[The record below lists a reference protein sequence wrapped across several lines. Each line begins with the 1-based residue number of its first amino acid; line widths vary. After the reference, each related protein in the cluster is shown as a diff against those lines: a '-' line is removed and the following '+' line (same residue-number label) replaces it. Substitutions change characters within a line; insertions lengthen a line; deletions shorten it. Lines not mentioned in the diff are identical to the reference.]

1 MNVQSPGV
9 ADLVRLEGLF
19 VERIDDTSF
28 PDEVFIHTRGT
39 YQVTGCLAC
48 EILKNVPS
56 AVHRHGTEQQ
66 KFRDISAFGKKVW
79 IVIERRRFRCSFCR
93 ATWSEPVPALH
104 TKRLM
109 TARLEDY
116 IIRRCFVSTNTDVAR
131 EIGVDEGTIR
141 NVFRDYVVRQKA
153 AVKFE
158 TPEILGIDEI
168 HMVGNHCV
176 LTNIGKRSLFDLLPS
191 RSKEHLAPYFRDM
204 PDKGNVR
211 VIAADMWRPY
221 HQIADQFFPERLVV
235 VDKFHVV
242 RMANKGLD
250 NVRKHVG
257 RLRSKEEKIRLK
269 DERFLLYER
278 KGRLTP
284 DEWDRVNGWLKAF
297 PLLKAAYSIKEAFFD
312 AFDEDTRAAGEKAL
326 DRCILSIPSALDPYF
341 SEMITAVGNWKPRIL
356 NYFEGKVTNAYTES
370 YNSLIRVV
378 DRMGRGYNFDV
389 LRARLLYNDVARSKK
404 TSTRGRKHV
413 DIPDPTTTGFFT
425 SHGSAADYD
434 TGIEVVEYGPD
445 IDTLVEILT
454 RELDEAER
462 KQRPPS

>member
-1 MNVQSPGV
+1 MNVQSPGI

-19 VERIDDTSF
+19 IEKVDGTSF
-28 PDEVFIHTRGT
+28 PDELLIHARGT
-39 YQVTGCLAC
+39 YETTGCLASNHLQ
-48 EILKNVPS
+48 EVPS
-56 AVHRHGTEQQ
+56 AVHKHGTEEQ
-66 KFRDISAFGKKVW
+66 KFRDVSAFGKKVW
-79 IVIERRRFRCSFCR
+79 IVIKRQRYRCMYCKK
-93 ATWSEPVPALH
+93 TWFEPIPSLH

-116 IIRRCFVSTNTDVAR
+116 IVKRCFVSTNMQVAH

-141 NVFRDYVVRQKA
+141 NVFRDYVARKKA
-153 AVKFE
+153 TVHFD

-176 LTNIGKRSLFDLLPS
+176 LTNIGKHALFDLLPS
-191 RSKEHLAPYFRDM
+191 RSKEHLVPYFRDM

-221 HQIADQFFPERLVV
+221 HQIADQFFPDRLVV

-278 KGRLTP
+278 KDRLTP
-284 DEWDRVNGWLKAF
+284 DEWDRVNEWLKTF

-389 LRARLLYNDVARSKK
+389 LRARVLYNDVARSKK
-404 TSTRGRKHV
+404 TSTRGRKPPDIV
-413 DIPDPTTTGFFT
+413 DPMTTSFF
-425 SHGSAADYD
+425 SSFGSNADVD
-434 TGIEVVEYGPD
+434 TNVEVVEYGPD

-454 RELDEAER
+454 QELDEAEAKR
-462 KQRPPS
+462 R